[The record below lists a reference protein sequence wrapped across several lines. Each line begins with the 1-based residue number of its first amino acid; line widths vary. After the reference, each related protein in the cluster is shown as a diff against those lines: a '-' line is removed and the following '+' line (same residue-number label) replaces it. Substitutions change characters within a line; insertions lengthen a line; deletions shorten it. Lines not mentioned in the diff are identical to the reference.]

1 MTISVYDSANY
12 LPDAWLYAGSSRT
25 FTYECL
31 EEDGVT
37 PLSITNGSA
46 KLLLCPWGEPEITSL
61 EKNGVINTSHSFTIS
76 FEEADTIS
84 LSGKFLQQPVVV
96 DSSGN
101 TFRAG
106 QGALLI
112 FPSIATS

>member
-1 MTISVYDSANY
+1 LTISVFDEANY
-12 LPDAWLYAGSSRT
+12 LPDTWLYAGSSRT

-37 PLSITNGSA
+37 QLNITNGSA

-61 EKNGVINTSHSFTIS
+61 EKTGVINTSHSFTIS
-76 FEEADTIS
+76 FEAADTIN
-84 LSGKFLQQPVVV
+84 LNGKYQQQPVVT

-101 TFRAG
+101 IFRPG
-106 QGALLI
+106 QGPILV
-112 FPSIATS
+112 FPSIAES